1 MSVLDVPAVE
11 SGAGQAPALPPPSR
25 KSIFNS
31 DNAMSVNTG
40 KLLLIGSLLAAWEAG
55 ATWLF
60 DPFFF
65 SKPSLIAVKFAN
77 ELFEPSLYH
86 DALIT
91 GIELFAGYL
100 GGALAGILL
109 GALLANWTYVAKVF
123 DPLLLALNAIPR
135 IAIAPML
142 IVWFGIGMAS
152 KIFLAATLVFF
163 ITFFNTHSGVRS
175 VDPAL
180 LNIARVQGAT
190 GWQLFTKVVVPSAS
204 SWIITGLKM
213 SLPFALA
220 GVIFGEF
227 MVASEGLGYRLNQ
240 YTTSYDTTG
249 GIAMILL
256 MMLIMMVLTSISDRI
271 ESWLLRWRPKSDA
284 ASATPEPDGVLT

>member
-1 MSVLDVPAVE
+1 MTVVTDTTLAGPDSV
-11 SGAGQAPALPPPSR
+11 QAAAPR
-25 KSIFNS
+25 RNKGIF
-31 DNAMSVNTG
+31 DAENAISVNLG
-40 KLLLIGSLLAAWEAG
+40 RVLLIGSLLALWEIG
-55 ATWLF
+55 ANWFF

-65 SKPSLIAVKFAN
+65 SKPSLVAVKFMQ
-77 ELFEPSLYH
+77 ELMTPSLYY
-86 DALIT
+86 DAYVT
-91 GIELFAGYL
+91 GVELLFGYA
-100 GGALAGILL
+100 GGAIAGIVL
-109 GALLANWTYVAKVF
+109 GVLLANWLFVAKIF

-163 ITFFNTHSGVRS
+163 ITFFNTHAGVRS
-175 VDPAL
+175 VDRAL
-180 LNIARVQGAT
+180 LNVARVQGAN

-227 MVASEGLGYRLNQ
+227 LVASEGLGYRLNH
-240 YTTSYDTTG
+240 YSTSYDTTG

-256 MMLIMMVLTSISDRI
+256 MMLIMMVLTSLADRV
-271 ESWLLRWRPKSDA
+271 ENWLLRWRPKSDDSA
-284 ASATPEPDGVLT
+284 GATPRA

>member
-1 MSVLDVPAVE
+1 MTVTSSGLSGPAATSE
-11 SGAGQAPALPPPSR
+11 ALNSPVR
-25 KSIFNS
+25 KSLF
-31 DNAMSVNTG
+31 DPGNALSVNVSRLFLIG
-40 KLLLIGSLLAAWEAG
+40 LLIAAWEIG
-55 ATWLF
+55 ATWFF

-65 SKPSLIAVKFAN
+65 SKPSLIVVKFVK
-77 ELFEPSLYH
+77 ELFQPGLYH
-86 DALIT
+86 DLWIT
-91 GIELFAGYL
+91 AVELFFGYA

-109 GALLANWTYVAKVF
+109 GGLLANWEYVAKVF

-163 ITFFNTHSGVRS
+163 ITFFNTHAGVRS
-175 VDPAL
+175 VERAL
-180 LNIARVQGAT
+180 LNVARVQGASN
-190 GWQLFTKVVVPSAS
+190 WQLFTKVVLPSAS

-227 MVASEGLGYRLNQ
+227 LVASEGLGYRLNQ
-240 YTTSYDTTG
+240 YATSYDTTG
-249 GIAMILL
+249 SIAMILL
-256 MMLIMMVLTSISDRI
+256 MMLVMMVLTSFADHV
-271 ESWLLRWRPKSDA
+271 EAWLLRWRPKSEA
-284 ASATPEPDGVLT
+284 AGAVPRA